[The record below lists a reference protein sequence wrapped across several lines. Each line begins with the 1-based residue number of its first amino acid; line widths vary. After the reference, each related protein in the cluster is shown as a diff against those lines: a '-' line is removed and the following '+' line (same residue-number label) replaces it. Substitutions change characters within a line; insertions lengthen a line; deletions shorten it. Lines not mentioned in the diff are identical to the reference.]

1 VGEVGRGKARGEGD
15 PWREREPEGVDGEV
29 EGGANACRGSGDVRP
44 RSTGE
49 GRRGEGEEPE
59 CPDEIGGHGR
69 SWMGAAVMRRRSRA
83 QGR

>member
-49 GRRGEGEEPE
+49 GRRG
-59 CPDEIGGHGR
+59 DEIGGHGR